1 MPDNSTSCRDI
12 LHDNSSS
19 EESNRGTQLA
29 DFVEIVVTFFNASNI
44 GIRNKAICTVS
55 MYVSGFAI
63 KIPAGNLLAVS
74 IYMGFKES
82 VSESFFSFLDP

>member
-1 MPDNSTSCRDI
+1 
-12 LHDNSSS
+12 
-19 EESNRGTQLA
+19 
-29 DFVEIVVTFFNASNI
+29 
-44 GIRNKAICTVS
+44 

-82 VSESFFSFLDP
+82 GQQLARAFLASLIHNRITHCRY